1 MSEEPNCT
9 ERVRS
14 TRRVAA
20 IVAALFS
27 IVLASCGPSSRPV
40 AMSNA
45 ENAAL
50 NGDFARA
57 ESLLESLRFTP
68 GIEDQLTEAQARID
82 GYRKIYEGVDR
93 ELEAILRDHGQN
105 QAIPLMRERA
115 NASESAG
122 RALEATIWRRRMGHL
137 DAFVAKL
144 NPKDPEWKAPEV
156 AQDSQ
161 GIALVAERVYD
172 VSEVDALV
180 KQGRYRDAIDLLR
193 RLMVSAGEHANQLRD
208 RLWAIEGQ
216 GKAAIEKVTQK
227 AEEIEK
233 AQGGDAAL
241 AYLVREGERFPQF
254 GPLGGVEQARRR
266 LLKALG
272 RSEEITWGPGM
283 GPGIREAF
291 EERERE
297 RERKTSKDTTA
308 DAPKPAPSTGE
319 QEAPSSSDD
328 GDDPALAGGESG
340 SRWRARRSLDRSA
353 QAAFAARDYAKAAED
368 WREAVKFSEGLE
380 VERVF
385 AARVTEAEILAASV
399 EALANAIASSPKRF
413 QRVDLGNG
421 TIAKLRG
428 LDDGRL
434 VAEIRG
440 LEERVALKAVPDRAF
455 AELLVMGASSSVSR
469 LGAATLFARSFDVDR
484 AEALL
489 AKVLAAEPGAK
500 PRVDQLLSALRKEDP
515 GEGGYVLEGK
525 RFVSSR
531 ELARRALSKEYEP
544 KLRKIWSSEGAA
556 REALFV
562 ELLADE
568 RARDVITDAFAQK
581 RRALHEKFEKSKVG
595 KDLAV
600 LLHDRD
606 ALDERRKTAL
616 ELIYD
621 ADKYFYPYKGREGEY
636 RVVQMEVSRR
646 CALVRDA
653 WNLDTHRIAL
663 GGGFS
668 KELELY
674 RFVSKSLVPLAG
686 LVIGSDDKWFWSFAS
701 GTVTTIR
708 NVARNQADRE
718 FLDKAD
724 AVLAQN
730 TKSYEEMRASGTAST
745 DEVDL
750 MVLTNAYRLQM
761 GRMPLRVDARLV
773 IAARGHC
780 EEMSR
785 LGYFGHESPVP
796 ERRTPSDR
804 MRLAGY
810 KRGAGENLAINN
822 GPAGAIEAWQHSSGH
837 HRNMLATQH
846 RDLGG
851 GIHGRHFNQNFGAGG
866 G

>member
-1 MSEEPNCT
+1 MPEEPNST
-9 ERVRS
+9 ERVPS
-14 TRRVAA
+14 TRCVVAIA
-20 IVAALFS
+20 AALVS
-27 IVLASCGPSSRPV
+27 ILLVACGPASRPV
-40 AMSNA
+40 ALSNA

-50 NGDFARA
+50 NGDFERA
-57 ESLLESLRFTP
+57 ESLLESVRFTP
-68 GIEDQLTEAQARID
+68 GIEDQLADANARIN
-82 GYRKIYEGVDR
+82 GYREVYAGVDR

-115 NASESAG
+115 NASEAAG
-122 RALEATIWRRRMGHL
+122 RTLEATIWRRRMGHL

-161 GIALVAERVYD
+161 GIALVAERVFD
-172 VSEVDALV
+172 AREVDELV

-193 RLMVSAGEHANQLRD
+193 RLMVSAGENANQLRD
-208 RLWAIEGQ
+208 RLWAIEEQ
-216 GKAAIEKVTQK
+216 GKAAIETITQK

-283 GPGIREAF
+283 APGIREAF
-291 EERERE
+291 EERERD
-297 RERKTSKDTTA
+297 RERKTPKDSTA
-308 DAPKPAPSTGE
+308 DAAKPAPVDRES
-319 QEAPSSSDD
+319 PSSSDD
-328 GDDPALAGGESG
+328 GDDAGLAGGESG

-353 QAAFAARDYAKAAED
+353 QAAFAARDYAKAADD

-385 AARVTEAEILAASV
+385 AARVTEAEILNASV
-399 EALANAIASSPKRF
+399 ESLASAIASAPKRF

-421 TIAKLRG
+421 TIAKVRG
-428 LDDGRL
+428 LEDGRL

-489 AKVLAAEPGAK
+489 AKVLADEPGAK

-515 GEGGYVLEGK
+515 GEGGYLLEGK

-544 KLRKIWSSEGAA
+544 KLRKMWSSEGAA

-581 RRALHEKFEKSKVG
+581 RRALHEKFEKGKVG

-606 ALDERRKTAL
+606 ALDERRKSAL

-621 ADKYFYPYKGREGEY
+621 ADKYFYPYKDREGEY

-653 WNLDTHRIAL
+653 WNLDTHRIAF
-663 GGGFS
+663 GSGFA

-724 AVLAQN
+724 AVLAEN